1 MVSRRHFWKSLFAQ
15 VGYNYVHTQVLYG
28 CSVVY
33 VSTFFAL
40 TDFISFEEPNLDL
53 FGGEG
58 VQPIYVPVTELCKPI
73 TSIVLGGPI
82 CIDIIN
88 ITLLKAIVA
97 IVNFVIY

>member
-1 MVSRRHFWKSLFAQ
+1 MV
-15 VGYNYVHTQVLYG
+15 VVLY
-28 CSVVY
+28 VY
-33 VSTFFAL
+33 VYSMVFAF

-53 FGGEG
+53 CWKANLARLVLDAFW

-73 TSIVLGGPI
+73 TSLALGGPI

>member
-1 MVSRRHFWKSLFAQ
+1 MV
-15 VGYNYVHTQVLYG
+15 VVLY
-28 CSVVY
+28 VI
-33 VSTFFAL
+33 FFAF

-53 FGGEG
+53 CWKANLARLVLDAFW

-97 IVNFVIY
+97 IVNFVINILIIR

>member
-1 MVSRRHFWKSLFAQ
+1 MV
-15 VGYNYVHTQVLYG
+15 VVLY
-28 CSVVY
+28 VY
-33 VSTFFAL
+33 VYSMVFAF
-40 TDFISFEEPNLDL
+40 TDFISFEEPKLDL
-53 FGGEG
+53 CWKANLARLVLDAFW